1 MKAWLLELKAEAE
14 DQTGLISTWSCCSAL
29 LNNDFDFDSVIN
41 ENQPLDYALLL
52 VVNLPTKEIDVE
64 VKKLYLNRPLQF
76 KDQS

>member
-1 MKAWLLELKAEAE
+1 MKTWLLELKAEAE
-14 DQTGLISTWSCCSAL
+14 DQTGLISTWSCFSAL

-52 VVNLPTKEIDVE
+52 VVKLPTKEIDVE
-64 VKKLYLNRPLQF
+64 VKKLYLNRPSQF

>member
-1 MKAWLLELKAEAE
+1 MKTWLLELKAEAE
-14 DQTGLISTWSCCSAL
+14 DQTGLISTWSCYSAL

-64 VKKLYLNRPLQF
+64 VKKLYLNRPSQF

>member
-1 MKAWLLELKAEAE
+1 MKTWLLELKAEAE
-14 DQTGLISTWSCCSAL
+14 DQTGLISTWSCYSAL

-52 VVNLPTKEIDVE
+52 VVNLPTQEIDFK
-64 VKKLYLNRPLQF
+64 VKKLYLNRPSQF